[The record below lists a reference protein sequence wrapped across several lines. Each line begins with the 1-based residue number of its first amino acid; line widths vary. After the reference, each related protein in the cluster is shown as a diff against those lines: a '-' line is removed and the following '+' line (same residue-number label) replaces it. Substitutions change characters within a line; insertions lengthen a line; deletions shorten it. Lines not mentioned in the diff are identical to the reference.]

1 MPGPRALRGGLL
13 ALLAAV
19 LPPLTGCYITDTLEG
34 RPLPDTSA
42 LQVGSTTKAQALS
55 LLGPPLSVRR
65 QFDGD
70 LLIWRRTASSVET
83 LRLVPLLPL
92 YEHTEGHAD
101 ADILTLL
108 FDRQGV
114 LAGAGTQCDISLPDR
129 AR

>member
-1 MPGPRALRGGLL
+1 MRGACARRGALL
-13 ALLAAV
+13 ALLAASLAL
-19 LPPLTGCYITDTLEG
+19 LPGCYITDTLEG

-42 LQVGSTTKAQALS
+42 LQVGLTTKAQALS

-70 LLIWRRTASSVET
+70 LLSWRRTASHSET

-129 AR
+129 S